1 MTHEAPNFRPSL
13 PLNTPDLL
21 SSGDVQL
28 KKRPFLIDSR
38 EPYFPER
45 LNPKVNPDFPKFF
58 HLDPSECDS
67 AALIKATR
75 ALIDT
80 HLPAYGCLVIR
91 GLPLEG
97 QSADNRDQEKA
108 FSFSGLLQQLGYQ
121 LTRYVGGVTAREQ
134 SGLMVYPAS
143 DEDSRVCMDL
153 HQDNTYWSEPP
164 KQLFFYYEQ
173 PAAVGGL
180 NPLLDVREYLSKIPA
195 DIVSKFENLG
205 VRYESYYPDQSRDS
219 RFVPWQKSFET
230 EDRSVV
236 EANLKEGGFEF
247 AWEADDSGETYSL
260 RKWNVL
266 SPFKPHPITSEK
278 LWVNMIVANHASYF
292 HDHPSYPELS
302 DTPYTVN
309 GEQNIDYPFNIKY
322 GNGES
327 VPYAV
332 IQTLR
337 KLAWETAQSFRAE
350 AGDLLVV
357 DNYRTQHGRL
367 GYEPPRKFWIGISL
381 G

>member
-1 MTHEAPNFRPSL
+1 MTYEAPKFCPS
-13 PLNTPDLL
+13 PILNVPDLL
-21 SSGDVQL
+21 NSDDVQL

-38 EPYFPER
+38 ESYFPER
-45 LNPKVNPDFPKFF
+45 LNPEVNPDLPKVFL
-58 HLDPSECDS
+58 LDRAECDS

-80 HLPAYGCLVIR
+80 HLPTYGCLVIR
-91 GLPLEG
+91 GLALAG
-97 QSADNRDQEKA
+97 QDDGSSGTQSAL
-108 FSFSGLLQQLGYQ
+108 SFSDLLQQLGYQ

-134 SGLMVYPAS
+134 SALMVYPAS

-153 HQDNTYWSEPP
+153 HQDNTYWPEPP
-164 KQLFFYYEQ
+164 QQLFFYYEQ
-173 PAAVGGL
+173 PAEIGGL
-180 NPLLDVREYLSKIPA
+180 NPLLDVREYLNKIPA
-195 DIVSKFENLG
+195 DIVAKFESLG
-205 VRYESYYPDQSRDS
+205 VRYESYYPDQSRES

-230 EDRSVV
+230 EDRSLV
-236 EANLKEGGFEF
+236 EENLKQGGFEF
-247 AWEADDSGETYSL
+247 AWEADELGETYAL

-266 SPFKPHPITSEK
+266 SPFKQHPITDEK

-302 DTPYTVN
+302 GTPYTVE
-309 GEQNIDYPFNIKY
+309 GEQSIDYPFNIKY

-327 VPYAV
+327 IPYEV

-337 KLAWETAQSFRAE
+337 GLAWETARSFKAE

-367 GYEPPRKFWIGISL
+367 GYEPPRKFWVGISL